1 MRRLRSPIRW
11 YGGKYFMV
19 KKLLL
24 LLPPHHIYVEVFGGG
39 AQLLFAKPPSPV
51 EVYNDIDSG
60 LVNFFRVLR
69 DPRKFERFYRLVSLT
84 PYSREEF
91 YFCRDTW
98 QQCKDDVERAYRW
111 FVAVRMSFSGHSNS
125 WSFSVSQSRRGMT
138 ATASRMLSLIEMLL
152 EIHQRVMRVQI
163 EHRDF
168 RDIFPLYDAPET
180 LFYCD
185 PPYVPETRKLRKA
198 YPHEMTLED
207 HKDLVAILL
216 NIQGMALLSGYRH
229 PVYEPLEQAGW
240 KRFDFPYPCNAVGRV
255 RTARLQGKGVIKAKQ
270 MRTESVWISPRA
282 WERLQTK

>member
-11 YGGKYFMV
+11 YGGKYYMV
-19 KKLLL
+19 KNLVP
-24 LLPPHHIYVEVFGGG
+24 LLPPHITYVEVFGGG

-69 DPRKFERFYRLVSLT
+69 DPRKFKRFYRLVSLT
-84 PYSREEF
+84 PYSREEY
-91 YFCRDTW
+91 YFCRATW

-111 FVAVRMSFSGHSNS
+111 FVAVRMSFAGANQS
-125 WSFSVSQSRRGMT
+125 WGFVVSRSFRGMAGT
-138 ATASRMLSLIEMLL
+138 VSSWLSIIEMLP

-168 RDIFPLYDAPET
+168 RDIFPLYDTSET

-185 PPYVPETRKLRKA
+185 PPYVPETRKLRKV
-198 YPHEMTLED
+198 YPHEMTLGD

-229 PVYEPLEQAGW
+229 PVYDPLEQAGW
-240 KRFDFPYPCNAVGRV
+240 KRLDFSIPCRSIGVTKAIV
-255 RTARLQGKGVIKAKQ
+255 GKGIRTRPL
-270 MRTESVWISPRA
+270 RTESVWISPRA
-282 WERLQTK
+282 WERLFGCP